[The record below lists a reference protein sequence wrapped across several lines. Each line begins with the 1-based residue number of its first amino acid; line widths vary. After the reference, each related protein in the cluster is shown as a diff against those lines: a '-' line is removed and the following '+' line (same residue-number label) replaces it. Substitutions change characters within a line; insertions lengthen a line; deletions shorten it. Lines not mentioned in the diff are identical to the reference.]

1 MSLNLI
7 SLYKE
12 ALTMSEDEKRY
23 SKSLMG
29 KTVVTKSGKKF
40 GEVGNI
46 LFETRTGELISI
58 VLKNTTAYINNLDL
72 EKDNQ
77 GKFLVP
83 FSSVIAIGDFVVV
96 SEEDI
101 I

>member
-1 MSLNLI
+1 MA
-7 SLYKE
+7 E
-12 ALTMSEDEKRY
+12 EEKKY
-23 SKSLMG
+23 SKQILG

-46 LFETRTGELISI
+46 TFETRTGELIQI
-58 VLKNTTAYINNLDL
+58 ILKNPTNYTEGLDL
-72 EKDNQ
+72 EKDTNNN
-77 GKFLVP
+77 FMVP
-83 FSSVIAIGDFVVV
+83 FSAVVAVGDFVVV

>member
-1 MSLNLI
+1 MAEEEKKYSR
-7 SLYKE
+7 
-12 ALTMSEDEKRY
+12 AL
-23 SKSLMG
+23 LG

-46 LFETRTGELISI
+46 SFETRTGELIQIILRNPTSYTI
-58 VLKNTTAYINNLDL
+58 GLEL
-72 EKDNQ
+72 EKDQEGNPMI
-77 GKFLVP
+77 P
-83 FSSVIAIGDFVVV
+83 FSAVMAVGDFVVV